1 LNITAARWNESS
13 KGDNDNMGTLTLQ
26 KIFHESFPEYAQER
40 RLPLK
45 QLRAVDAIMRC
56 RTPEQGGHVQAC
68 PDGHEE
74 RIQYHSCRHRSCP
87 QCSALPK
94 AQWTQKQM
102 QRLLATD
109 HFHAIFTVPHEL
121 LPLWRYNTA
130 WFVQTLFDTVRR
142 TVITLA
148 RDPRH
153 LGALPGVLL
162 SLHTWGR
169 NLSLHP
175 HIHALITGGGLTA
188 EGTWRATR
196 HGYLFPARVV
206 CALYRGKLLG
216 ALWDA
221 LRSGQ
226 LTLPP
231 ETPLTAWIRT
241 FKALGRK
248 KWNVCLQPPYAH
260 GAGVM
265 KYLARYVKGGPL
277 ANHRLRDA
285 GADHIAFHYTDH
297 RDGRDKTLRLRRAH
311 FINRLLDHVFEPGQ
325 HAIRHAGLYAHHA
338 HDQRAR
344 CREQLGQPPETP
356 AADLPWQEFLRA
368 HGHADRAHCTTC
380 RRPLVR
386 ARSLAKKSS
395 ILSGAGGGYVQH
407 NVQAPIGFDHRHE
420 SAPHHGP
427 PAIFFRPTRALN

>member
-1 LNITAARWNESS
+1 
-13 KGDNDNMGTLTLQ
+13 MGALTLQ
-26 KIFHESFPEYAQER
+26 RIFQESFAAYAQEH

-45 QLRAVDAIMRC
+45 QLRAAEAIVRC
-56 RTPEQGGHVQAC
+56 RTPEQGGHVQVC

-87 QCSALPK
+87 QCNALPK

-130 WFVQTLFDTVRR
+130 WFVQVLFDTVRH
-142 TVITLA
+142 TVMTLA

-153 LGALPGVLL
+153 LGALPGLLL

-175 HIHALITGGGLTA
+175 HIHALITGGGLA
-188 EGTWRATR
+188 ADGAWRSTR

-206 CALYRGKLLG
+206 RALYRGKLLG

-221 LRSGQ
+221 LRAGQ

-231 ETPLTAWIRT
+231 DTPLAMWIRT

-260 GAGVM
+260 GEGVM

-277 ANHRLRDA
+277 ANPRLREA
-285 GADHIAFHYTDH
+285 GDDHIAFHYTDH

-311 FINRLLDHVFEPGQ
+311 FIDRLLDHVFEPGQ
-325 HAIRHAGLYAHHA
+325 HAIRHAGLYAHPA
-338 HDQRAR
+338 HEQRAR
-344 CREQLGQPPETP
+344 CRELLGQPPETP
-356 AADLPWQEFLRA
+356 AADLSWQDFLQTNGK
-368 HGHADRAHCTTC
+368 HDRAHCATC

-386 ARSLAKKSS
+386 GRSLVKKSS
-395 ILSGAGGGYVQH
+395 ILSGARGGHVQH
-407 NVQAPIGFDHRHE
+407 DVQAPLGCVHQQ
-420 SAPHHGP
+420 GP
-427 PAIFFRPTRALN
+427 PPQSNAPPLFFARRGRLTKCSST

>member
-1 LNITAARWNESS
+1 
-13 KGDNDNMGTLTLQ
+13 MGPLTLQ
-26 KIFHESFPEYAQER
+26 KIFQESFDEYAASR
-40 RLPLK
+40 RVPLK
-45 QLRAVDAIMRC
+45 HLRAASAIQRC
-56 RTPEQGGHVQAC
+56 RTPEQGGHMQVC

-130 WFVQTLFDTVRR
+130 WFVHTLFDTVRH
-142 TVITLA
+142 TVMTLA

-153 LGALPGVLL
+153 LGALPGVVL

-196 HGYLFPARVV
+196 QGYLFPARVV
-206 CALYRGKLLG
+206 RALYRGKLLG

-231 ETPLTAWIRT
+231 QTPLTAQWIRT
-241 FKALGRK
+241 FKALGRA

-277 ANHRLRDA
+277 ANARLRDA
-285 GADHIAFHYTDH
+285 GDSHIAFRYTDH
-297 RDGRDKTLRLRRAH
+297 RDGRDKTLRLSRAH
-311 FINRLLDHVFEPGQ
+311 FIDRLLDHVFEPGQ

-338 HDQRAR
+338 KDKRAR
-344 CREQLGQPPETP
+344 CREQLGQAPESP
-356 AADLPWQEFLRA
+356 AADLPWQDFLCA

-386 ARSLAKKSS
+386 GRSLAKKSS
-395 ILSGAGGGYVQH
+395 ILSGAGGGHVQH
-407 NVQAPIGFDHRHE
+407 DVQASI
-420 SAPHHGP
+420 APVHPHGSP
-427 PAIFFRPTRALN
+427 PRSGAPPIFFRPTRTLN